1 MAAENATILK
11 ISEEELD
18 EVARLLGMEK
28 AKHNVFA
35 KALAK
40 KYGNLRYIIITLGG
54 DGAYALDCGSGAE
67 VTCPSEKVKVASTV
81 GAGDSFGAAFLHK
94 LFAGGDLKAC
104 LAYAGKVAAF
114 VVSQNPAVPEYDPK
128 KLA

>member
-1 MAAENATILK
+1 MKLT
-11 ISEEELD
+11 
-18 EVARLLGMEK
+18 LLGIWGP
-28 AKHNVFA
+28 FP
-35 KALAK
+35 
-40 KYGNLRYIIITLGG
+40 IGG
-54 DGAYALDCGSGAE
+54 GGCSSYLVEDGDTKILLDCGSGAE

-104 LAYAGKVAAF
+104 LQYAGKVAAF
-114 VVSQNPAVPEYDPK
+114 VVSRNPAVPEYDPK